1 MANPKIFVC
10 EFITAG
16 GFSADD
22 LPPSLL
28 NEGIM
33 MRDALLKDIAVLND
47 YHIISCHDYRLQASA
62 LVQKSVPV
70 TAGNFDQVFDALL
83 LEADMVWLIAP
94 ETEGILLNLSQRCQK
109 KKVLQIGCGLET
121 IKIGSYK
128 MRTAEALQDAGI
140 PTLPVMSVEAW
151 LQMFN
156 QHTLNTS
163 QQKWIVKPVDGAGC
177 DGIFLFDS
185 PQALA
190 SWVHAG
196 EASEKHICQPYQAG
210 IAASF
215 SILCKHGE
223 AWLLSCNLQHLAE
236 QHYGLKLAGIT
247 LNAFEDASGEVAKL
261 AKEIAQMLPDALG
274 YVGVDVVI
282 EPYTKE
288 IYVIEINPRLTSSYV
303 GLGEATGQNM
313 AKLVLDCVLLPKFV
327 CPALEKNQVKIS
339 FGE

>member
-1 MANPKIFVC
+1 MAKPIIFVC

-28 NEGIM
+28 NEGLM

-47 YHIISCHDYRLQASA
+47 YHIISCHDYRLQAPA
-62 LVQKSVPV
+62 QVQKSEAV
-70 TAGNFDQVFDALL
+70 TAGNFDQVFDELL

-94 ETEGILLNLSQRCQK
+94 ETDGILLNLSQRCQK
-109 KKVLQIGCGLET
+109 KNVLQIGCGLET
-121 IKIGSYK
+121 IQVCSYK
-128 MRTAEALQDAGI
+128 TRTAEALQAAGI

-151 LQMFN
+151 LQMFD
-156 QHTLNTS
+156 QHSLSAS
-163 QQKWIVKPVDGAGC
+163 QQKWIIKPEDGAGC

-185 PQALA
+185 P
-190 SWVHAG
+190 HAMAAWLRAG
-196 EASEKHICQPYQAG
+196 GASEKHICQPYQVG

-215 SILCKHGE
+215 SMLCKHGD

-236 QHYGLKLAGIT
+236 QHHGLKLTGIT
-247 LNAFEDASGEVAKL
+247 LNALEDIGGEVAKL
-261 AKEIAQMLPDALG
+261 AKKIAQMLPDALG

-282 EPYTKE
+282 DPHTKE
-288 IYVIEINPRLTSSYV
+288 IFVIEINPRLTTSYV

-313 AKLVLDCVLLPKFV
+313 ANLVLACVLDVHFN
-327 CPALEKNQVKIS
+327 CPNLEKNRVEIT